1 MTRPSHSITQIAR
14 SGALLS
20 TPLEQIAGLR
30 FVAHCGDPD
39 CPAPRPIPVSEVL
52 AIHRGARVG
61 DVARTFFCTACSRAA
76 RSVSLREDSR
86 PGSWVLQP
94 VITPRGDASGSPWPA

>member
-1 MTRPSHSITQIAR
+1 MTRPRASILELAR

-52 AIHRGARVG
+52 AAHHGARVG
-61 DVARTFFCTACSRAA
+61 DVATSFRCTACSRQTA
-76 RSVSLREDSR
+76 SVALREDHG
-86 PGSWVLQP
+86 PGTWVLQS
-94 VITPRGDASGSPWPA
+94 VITRGLPAVRDS

>member
-1 MTRPSHSITQIAR
+1 MTQHPPSILEIAR

-30 FVAHCGDPD
+30 FIAHCGDPD

-52 AIHRGARVG
+52 AAHRGARVC
-61 DVARTFFCTACSRAA
+61 DVAGTFRCTACSRQA
-76 RSVSLREDSR
+76 SSLAIREDHG

-94 VITPRGDASGSPWPA
+94 VPRQAGALDA